1 MKKKR
6 KVHSFARR
14 LTRWIIFTQ
23 LIVMGV
29 VSYMIYN
36 LSKTIVRSEETSL
49 YESYLEVT
57 SQNVQ
62 RMLSEVR
69 VATLNHATEIE
80 TNIGQAD
87 KMAAIVKEIVEQNP
101 SVRGCGISF
110 VENYYPQ
117 KGRWYCPYAVR
128 NDKNTIEQRFVGN
141 SRHNY
146 LKEEWFTEALK
157 AKQGYWSK
165 AFFDATDSI
174 PLVAYLLPVRNKQG
188 KTVAVIGTDI
198 SLKMISEHIKTNII
212 SSADSIKYNYNS
224 AIENDSLAL
233 IEENGGEKPT
243 VHTINWRFIHYP
255 FIIDKDG
262 TFLVHPDSNRVVND
276 NYFAL
281 AKETTDTIDDYVGRQ
296 MVEGEKGTWMEDGN
310 AAYFDFFD
318 IKWQSGYVF
327 YQPVEDTS
335 WSIALAVPR
344 IMVDSLAI
352 GSGVVMLVFIALALL
367 VAHLV
372 GRFVIRRATKPLNQL
387 ASSADEVA
395 KGNFNAPL
403 PQIKH
408 KDEIRQLRD
417 SFEGMQSSLKT
428 YIDELKDT
436 TASKAAI
443 ENELKVAHDI
453 QMSMLPKTFPPY
465 PERDDID
472 IYGMLTP
479 AKDVG
484 GDLFDFYIR
493 ENKLFFCI
501 GDVSGKG
508 VPASLVMAV
517 TRSLF
522 RNVSAHTSSPDQIA
536 STLNEAL
543 AEGNET
549 NMFVTLFI
557 GVIDLATGNLSYCN
571 AGHGSSLLIGNEVAL
586 LPCDANLALGIMPG
600 MTFSKQEM
608 MLDTDTTIFLYTDG
622 LNEAEDFLH
631 SQFGL
636 ERIMK
641 LAATLQAQGDNT
653 PTTIVKR
660 MDEAVSIFV
669 GGAEQSDDLTM
680 LAIKYTN
687 THEGKDQ

>member
-1 MKKKR
+1 MKQKR

-23 LIVMGV
+23 LIVMGL
-29 VSYMIYN
+29 VSYMIYH
-36 LSKTIVRSEETSL
+36 LSKAIVSSEETSL
-49 YESYLEVT
+49 YESYLDVT

-62 RMLSEVR
+62 RMLSDVR
-69 VATLNHATEIE
+69 VASLNHVTEIE

-87 KMAAIVKEIVEQNP
+87 KMAAIVKEMVEQNP
-101 SVRGCGISF
+101 SIRGCGISF

-128 NDKNTIEQRFVGN
+128 SDNNTIAQRTIGD

-157 AKQGYWSK
+157 AQGGYWSK
-165 AFFDATDSI
+165 PFFDATDSI
-174 PLVAYLLPVRNKQG
+174 PLVAYLLPIHNKQG
-188 KTVAVIGTDI
+188 KTVAVLGTDI
-198 SLKMISEHIKTNII
+198 SLKMISEHIKTNRI
-212 SSADSIKYNYNS
+212 SAVDSIKYNS
-224 AIENDSLAL
+224 SIENDSLKL
-233 IEENGGEKPT
+233 TVENGGETPT
-243 VHTINWRFIHYP
+243 VNTINWRFIHYP

-262 TFLVHPDSNRVVND
+262 TFLVHPDSNRVGND

-296 MVEGEKGTWMEDGN
+296 MVAGAKGTWMKDGD

-318 IKWQSGYVF
+318 IKGQSVYVF

-352 GSGVVMLVFIALALL
+352 GSGIVMLVFIALALL

-484 GDLFDFYIR
+484 GDLFADSTA
-493 ENKLFFCI
+493 FF
-501 GDVSGKG
+501 
-508 VPASLVMAV
+508 A
-517 TRSLF
+517 R
-522 RNVSAHTSSPDQIA
+522 
-536 STLNEAL
+536 
-543 AEGNET
+543 
-549 NMFVTLFI
+549 
-557 GVIDLATGNLSYCN
+557 
-571 AGHGSSLLIGNEVAL
+571 
-586 LPCDANLALGIMPG
+586 
-600 MTFSKQEM
+600 
-608 MLDTDTTIFLYTDG
+608 
-622 LNEAEDFLH
+622 
-631 SQFGL
+631 
-636 ERIMK
+636 
-641 LAATLQAQGDNT
+641 
-653 PTTIVKR
+653 
-660 MDEAVSIFV
+660 
-669 GGAEQSDDLTM
+669 
-680 LAIKYTN
+680 
-687 THEGKDQ
+687 

>member
-14 LTRWIIFTQ
+14 LTRWIILTQ
-23 LIVMGV
+23 LVVMGL
-29 VSYMIYN
+29 VSYAIYN
-36 LSKTIVRSEETSL
+36 LSKAIVSSEETSL
-49 YESYLEVT
+49 YESYLDVT
-57 SQNVQ
+57 NQGVQ
-62 RMLSEVR
+62 RILSDVR
-69 VATLNHATEIE
+69 VATLNHVSEMEA
-80 TNIGQAD
+80 NIGQAD
-87 KMAAIVKEIVEQNP
+87 KIAAIVKVMVEQNP
-101 SVRGCGISF
+101 SIRGCGISF

-128 NDKNTIEQRFVGN
+128 SDEKTIEQRFIGD
-141 SRHNY
+141 SHHNY
-146 LKEEWFTEALK
+146 LKDEWFTEALK
-157 AKQGYWSK
+157 AQEGYWSK
-165 AFFDATDSI
+165 PFFDATDSI

-198 SLKMISEHIKTNII
+198 SLKMISEHMQKTNKI
-212 SSADSIKYNYNS
+212 SATDTIKYKNMV
-224 AIENDSLAL
+224 ENDSLSL
-233 IEENGGEKPT
+233 TLESKDEKPNLNE
-243 VHTINWRFIHYP
+243 INWRFIHYP

-262 TFLVHPDSNRVVND
+262 TFLAHPDSNRVISD
-276 NYFAL
+276 NFFVL
-281 AKETTDTIDDYVGRQ
+281 AKETKDTIDDCIGRQ
-296 MVEGEKGTWMEDGN
+296 MAAGEKGTWMEEDGTP
-310 AAYFDFFD
+310 ACFKFFD
-318 IKWQSGYVF
+318 MNNQSAYVF
-327 YQPVEDTS
+327 YQPVENTN

-352 GSGVVMLVFIALALL
+352 GSGIIMLLFIALALL

-428 YIDELKDT
+428 YVEELKDT

-472 IYGMLTP
+472 IYGMVTP

-536 STLNEAL
+536 ATLNDAL

-571 AGHGSSLLIGNEVAL
+571 AGHGSPLLIGNEVAL

-600 MTFSKQEM
+600 MVFSKQEM
-608 MLDTDTTIFLYTDG
+608 KLDADTTLFLYTDG

-636 ERIMK
+636 ERIMD
-641 LAATLQAQGDNT
+641 LAATLQAQGNNT
-653 PTTIVKR
+653 PTTIVKK
-660 MDEAVSIFV
+660 MDEAVRIFV
-669 GGAEQSDDLTM
+669 GGSEQSDDLTM